1 MPTINMIETG
11 KNIKTI
17 MKLNN
22 IKIVQIQQILG
33 FNTPQAIYKW
43 FRGEAM
49 PTLDNMVVLAATLNT
64 TIDNLI
70 VTETLMH
77 LTVYQEI
84 EGSSP
89 SGIVYNGKYA

>member
-17 MKLNN
+17 IKLNN

-33 FNTPQAIYKW
+33 FNTPQAIYMW

-49 PTLDNMVVLAATLNT
+49 PTIDNMVVLAATLNT
-64 TIDNLI
+64 TLDNLI
-70 VTETLMH
+70 VTETM
-77 LTVYQEI
+77 
-84 EGSSP
+84 
-89 SGIVYNGKYA
+89 

>member
-17 MKLNN
+17 IKLNN

-49 PTLDNMVVLAATLNT
+49 PTIDNMVVLAATLNT
-64 TIDNLI
+64 TLDNLI
-70 VTETLMH
+70 ATETM
-77 LTVYQEI
+77 
-84 EGSSP
+84 
-89 SGIVYNGKYA
+89 

>member
-17 MKLNN
+17 IKLNN

-49 PTLDNMVVLAATLNT
+49 PTIDNMVVLAATLNT

-70 VTETLMH
+70 VTETM
-77 LTVYQEI
+77 
-84 EGSSP
+84 
-89 SGIVYNGKYA
+89 

>member
-49 PTLDNMVVLAATLNT
+49 STIDNMVVLAATLNT

-70 VTETLMH
+70 VTETM
-77 LTVYQEI
+77 
-84 EGSSP
+84 
-89 SGIVYNGKYA
+89 

>member
-64 TIDNLI
+64 TIDD
-70 VTETLMH
+70 
-77 LTVYQEI
+77 
-84 EGSSP
+84 
-89 SGIVYNGKYA
+89 